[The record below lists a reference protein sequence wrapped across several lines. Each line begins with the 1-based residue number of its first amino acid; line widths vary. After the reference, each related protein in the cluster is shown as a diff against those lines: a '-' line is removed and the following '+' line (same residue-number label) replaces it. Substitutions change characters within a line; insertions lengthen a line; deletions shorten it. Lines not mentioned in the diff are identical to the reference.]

1 MSRRVA
7 SPRRGRRFA
16 ASLALLGL
24 AGPLALLA
32 PAGVG
37 AAQAAPA
44 SSCSGRQGVVVVVDF
59 AELGGGTTKG
69 CSARGGTA
77 AKVFEAAGYDLTYAT
92 SQPDFVCRVS
102 GKPAS
107 DPCQDASPATAYWSL
122 WTNDGKG
129 GGWKY
134 ATRGATSLRLVEG
147 GYVAFAWH
155 QGRGDAQP
163 PVTPAVRTAAAPAAP
178 AAAPT
183 KGGAAPSKGPRTT
196 PPAAAS
202 APAATSSAEPSASG
216 GASASPSAAATGRA
230 GAPSA
235 SATPGGASSTAA
247 AGAEAPAGAASP
259 ATTDDLP
266 SVDPAAAPVEDDGG
280 GLPVWLGALIGV
292 GVLTIAVA
300 VPLLRRR
307 VG

>member
-7 SPRRGRRFA
+7 SSRRGRRFA

-32 PAGVG
+32 PVG
-37 AAQAAPA
+37 LDAAHAAPA

-69 CSARGGTA
+69 CSASGGTA

-92 SQPDFVCRVS
+92 SQPDFVCRVA

-122 WTNDGKG
+122 WTNDGTG

-134 ATRGATSLRLVEG
+134 ATRGATSLRLGEG

-155 QGRGDAQP
+155 QGRSEAKP

-183 KGGAAPSKGPRTT
+183 KGAAAPSKGPRTT
-196 PPAAAS
+196 AS
-202 APAATSSAEPSASG
+202 APAASTSPRTA
-216 GASASPSAAATGRA
+216 PSAAAASGSA
-230 GAPSA
+230 APSTA
-235 SATPGGASSTAA
+235 PSRTAA
-247 AGAEAPAGAASP
+247 ASAAPATSSGSSSTTAAQAPADAATASP

-280 GLPVWLGALIGV
+280 GLPGWLGALIGAA
-292 GVLTIAVA
+292 VLAAAIS